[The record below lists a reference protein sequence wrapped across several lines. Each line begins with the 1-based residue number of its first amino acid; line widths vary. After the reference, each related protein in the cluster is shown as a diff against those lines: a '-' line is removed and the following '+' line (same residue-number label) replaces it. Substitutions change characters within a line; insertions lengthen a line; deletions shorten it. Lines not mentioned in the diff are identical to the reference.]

1 NVPTLAECLQGL
13 RDTRVQDR
21 RLRLER
27 QIVFTISTTKNL
39 DHLRIRYIRVQRSDR
54 LRHRQPDDAPY
65 PRLVPPG
72 QTTDIRRHA
81 NGFDDASDGVDQSSI
96 PVENQNLI
104 VTQRASPVSATRPHR
119 PAPRD
124 SVRHHPAT
132 APSTHRHAG

>member
-1 NVPTLAECLQGL
+1 RDRQRIRLAGRVVRTTGDIEEILPPLRHQRSIETGPTFSRGHRENVPTLAECLQGL

-65 PRLVPPG
+65 PRLAPPG
-72 QTTDIRRHA
+72 QTTDIRRHP
-81 NGFDDASDGVDQSSI
+81 NGFDDAPDGD
-96 PVENQNLI
+96 E
-104 VTQRASPVSATRPHR
+104 
-119 PAPRD
+119 
-124 SVRHHPAT
+124 
-132 APSTHRHAG
+132 